1 MSSTGMQM
9 QIEQRAE
16 EWLEGRLGKGEKI
29 RAVAAG
35 SYPTLVRGK
44 SIWIAAV
51 SAALGGTALEALG
64 VPSPLGLA
72 SALAVAV
79 TGWYVW
85 LLRRDEVRHQ
95 PAAPWP
101 LVVATN
107 RRVLFLNRKL
117 LGGGDFGLAV
127 ERRALT
133 GFEVVSQ
140 SRETYRTRFSFRDG
154 LVVDAE
160 LRRATHLVDELSRR

>member
-1 MSSTGMQM
+1 MSSTGGHM
-9 QIEQRAE
+9 QIEQRAA
-16 EWLEGRLGKGEKI
+16 EWLDGRLGKGEKI

-44 SIWIAAV
+44 SIWIAAII
-51 SAALGGTALEALG
+51 AALGGTGLEAAG
-64 VPSPLGLA
+64 VPSPLGLLLA
-72 SALAVAV
+72 FAVAI
-79 TGWYVW
+79 TGWYSW
-85 LLRRDEVRHQ
+85 LLRRDDVPDQ

-127 ERRALT
+127 ERRDLT
-133 GFEVVSQ
+133 GFEVLSH
-140 SRETYRTRFSFRDG
+140 SRETYRTRLSFRDG
-154 LVVDAE
+154 LVVDVE
-160 LRRATHLVDELSRR
+160 LRRAVSLVDELS